1 MDDADA
7 TRDLYGVRAQQVDAA
22 VAALRAAL
30 DGLSVTAESTSK
42 GPSFPDP
49 ALSLDERRQ
58 GFSEFPANRCSSG
71 MDAPTTGC
79 DPYLGAPRRLIQ

>member
-30 DGLSVTAESTSK
+30 DGDGRAYLQKVEEWRKTLK
-42 GPSFPDP
+42 
-49 ALSLDERRQ
+49 R
-58 GFSEFPANRCSSG
+58 
-71 MDAPTTGC
+71 DAP
-79 DPYLGAPRRLIQ
+79 RLAGFGNALVVAEKRLLASSPHLRPARDAFVEAVR